1 MNSRVIKILKVVVFV
16 ACLAPLFVLVHRF
29 RTDNLGSDP
38 VATITHFTGNWAVYF
53 LLGGLA
59 ITPVRRL
66 SPKLGWLVRF
76 RRMIGLYAFFYAT
89 LHLLTYVLLFSGF
102 DLPGAWDNLRAHQ
115 FAAIAQKFRDVW
127 PTMLD
132 DLKKRTFIQIG
143 LLAWFSLLALA
154 AHVTAVGHAQNGRQA
169 VADAPPHRLWRHLPG
184 AAALQPVGQERAHRP
199 LRDMMILFALL
210 AARPA
215 WQWFDRRRRA
225 ATPQPALRVSSEHG
239 RASSTSPAAP
249 LQRPARKT
257 PRPHTCPKTA
267 APCPAPATAT
277 YAPETLLP

>member
-1 MNSRVIKILKVVVFV
+1 MNSRVLQILKVAIFV
-16 ACLAPLFVLVHRF
+16 ACLAPLAVLVHRF

-38 VATITHFTGNWAVYF
+38 VATITHFTGDWAIYF

-66 SPKLGWLVRF
+66 SPRLGWLVRF

-115 FAAIAQKFRDVW
+115 FAAIALKFRDVW

-132 DLKKRTFIQIG
+132 DLRKRTFIQIG
-143 LLAWFSLLALA
+143 LLAWFTLLLLALTSPQW
-154 AHVTAVGHAQNGRQA
+154 VMRKMGGKSWQTL
-169 VADAPPHRLWRHLPG
+169 HRVVYG
-184 AAALQPVGQERAHRP
+184 ATFLALLHYSLSVKKGNYGPF
-199 LRDMMILFALL
+199 RDMIILFALL

-215 WQWFDRRRRA
+215 WQWFDKRRKSARQ
-225 ATPQPALRVSSEHG
+225 QPALTV
-239 RASSTSPAAP
+239 
-249 LQRPARKT
+249 
-257 PRPHTCPKTA
+257 
-267 APCPAPATAT
+267 
-277 YAPETLLP
+277 

>member
-1 MNSRVIKILKVVVFV
+1 MNARVIRILKPVVFV
-16 ACLAPLFVLVHRF
+16 LCLVPLYVLVHRF

-38 VATITHFTGNWAVYF
+38 VATITHFTGDWAVYF

-76 RRMIGLYAFFYAT
+76 RRMVGLYAFFYAT
-89 LHLLTYVLLFSGF
+89 LHLLTYIFLFSGF
-102 DLPGAWDNLRAHQ
+102 DLPGAFDNLKAHQ

-143 LLAWFSLLALA
+143 LLAWFTLFLLAITSPQWVMQKMGGKSWQTL
-154 AHVTAVGHAQNGRQA
+154 
-169 VADAPPHRLWRHLPG
+169 HRTVYG
-184 AAALQPVGQERAHRP
+184 AAFLALLHYSLSVKKGNTGPFTE
-199 LRDMMILFALL
+199 MMIFFALI

-215 WQWFDRRRRA
+215 WQWFDKRRRA
-225 ATPQPALRVSSEHG
+225 AMPQPALRV
-239 RASSTSPAAP
+239 
-249 LQRPARKT
+249 
-257 PRPHTCPKTA
+257 
-267 APCPAPATAT
+267 
-277 YAPETLLP
+277 